1 MNKLTQKDEQA
12 IKLLA
17 EVMAYDKKDREK
29 LEIILKK
36 LWK

>member
-1 MNKLTQKDEQA
+1 MKKQTQTDEQA

-17 EVMAYDKKDREK
+17 EVMAYHKDEQEK
-29 LEIILKK
+29 LKLILKK